1 MRSLTARLLL
11 AASGVLFAFLGLTGW
26 TLDHAFQRSAEAALR
41 ERLDARLYTLLAA
54 AEPDARGMVHL
65 PETLPDARFSQ
76 PGSGLYA
83 VVLDQS
89 GKPLWRS
96 ASLLGQTLAL
106 PGTQPEGERAFDRIE
121 SSRGGAIYALS
132 FGVSWESS
140 AGKARHY
147 TFQIAEGLAGLEAEV
162 LGFRRSLWG
171 WLGALALGLLLAQ
184 AVILR
189 WTLAPLRRVAAE
201 VAAIEAGVK
210 PRLEGEYPYELA
222 ALTSNLN
229 ALLKSEREQLARYRN
244 GLADLAHSLKTPL
257 AVLRGAVQEQPQP
270 SPTLQEQVERMTQ
283 IVGYQLQRAAA
294 SGRSS
299 LMAPVEIQPL
309 LQRLISALDKV
320 YAGKG
325 VRGEHTVSI
334 GLSFHGDES
343 DLMELSGNLL
353 DNAYKWCMREV
364 RVTASREVESNGPV
378 LRIVVEDDGPGI
390 PPTAAQGM
398 FTRGVRA
405 DERVEGQGIGLTV
418 AHDIVRLYGGTLSI
432 GASARGGAAFTV
444 TLPERAQT

>member
-1 MRSLTARLLL
+1 MHSLTARLLL

-41 ERLDARLYTLLAA
+41 ERLDARLYTLLAV
-54 AEPDARGMVHL
+54 AEPDTRGIVHL

-140 AGKARHY
+140 AGKERHY
-147 TFQIAEGLAGLEAEV
+147 TFQVAESLAGLEAEI

-171 WLGALALGLLLAQ
+171 WLGALAVGLLLAQ
-184 AVILR
+184 AAILR
-189 WTLAPLRRVAAE
+189 WTLAPLRQVAAE
-201 VAAIEAGVK
+201 VAAIEAGVAT
-210 PRLEGEYPYELA
+210 RLEGDYPHELA
-222 ALTSNLN
+222 ALTANLN

-257 AVLRGAVQEQPQP
+257 AVLRGAVQELPQP
-270 SPTLQEQVERMTQ
+270 AHTVQEQVERMTQ

-309 LQRLISALDKV
+309 LQRLITALDKV
-320 YAGKG
+320 YAAKG
-325 VRGEHTVSI
+325 VRGEHTVSPA
-334 GLSFHGDES
+334 LSYQGDES
-343 DLMELSGNLL
+343 DLMELLGNLL
-353 DNAYKWCMREV
+353 DNAYKWCVREV
-364 RVTASREVESNGPV
+364 CVTARRETEGSVPG
-378 LRIVVEDDGPGI
+378 LRFTVEDDGPGI
-390 PPTAAQGM
+390 PPAAAERILA
-398 FTRGVRA
+398 RGVRA
-405 DERVEGQGIGLTV
+405 DERMEGQGIGLAV
-418 AHDIVRLYGGTLSI
+418 AHDIVRLYGGTLDI
-432 GASARGGAAFTV
+432 GASARGGATLTV
-444 TLPERAQT
+444 ILPERSG